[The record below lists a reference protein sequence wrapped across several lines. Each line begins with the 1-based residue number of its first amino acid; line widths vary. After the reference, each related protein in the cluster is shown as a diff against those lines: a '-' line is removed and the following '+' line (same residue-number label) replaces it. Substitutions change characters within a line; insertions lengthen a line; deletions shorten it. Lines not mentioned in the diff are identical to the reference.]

1 MKFSK
6 ENSTEAKKNLIIL
19 SIIFGGSSLV
29 MFIPQI
35 RELIIKFGEILIG
48 RSLTHEVWHSRFLKW
63 EMEFLLLILFVIL
76 ISFFEKK
83 IESIFKQEKLL
94 NYISIVL
101 VLFSSVFLI
110 ITSCLSD
117 DVWLDETFSLGLAQH
132 NIKDLVS
139 LTAQDVHPPLYY
151 LILKIAMII
160 FPGSVTVAKIVSAI
174 PVIIVL
180 CISHI
185 FFSKEFSC
193 KYSIFFNLLLLS
205 YYSVMQY
212 AVEIRMYSWCLLFC
226 MLCCICSYYIIQKG
240 NLKYFL
246 LYVLFAEFGA
256 YCQYWTAFGLAINFM
271 LISILCII
279 KNKKLIRNILIS
291 AVLGVVLYL
300 PWISVVIR
308 QVSQVSESYW
318 IAPITFK
325 TFLGYFNSIT
335 PMNGILKFVAVIIL
349 LLCAKNCISEI
360 FQKNPSALFY
370 LCCLLT
376 PVLLIVCATIISLLM
391 RPVFQAKYV
400 FPLTIFVIFF
410 IVFAYNEYKLP
421 KKALL
426 FVLLTSLL
434 CTTINMKESFSYEK
448 ALAQIN
454 NDFEKFMNEKV
465 SENTVFVFGENV
477 NEHIP
482 PILAYLYPKNKV
494 YNIEISEMWDSAI
507 HYDRKNLIKSLDDV
521 NNICYVINLEDEPY
535 EEFKE
540 SSYYN
545 VQIGTYP
552 PMRFYFRQ

>member
-6 ENSTEAKKNLIIL
+6 ENSTKAKKNLIIL
-19 SIIFGGSSLV
+19 SLMFGVCSLV

-48 RSLTHEVWHSRFLKW
+48 RSLTHEVWHSRFIKW
-63 EMEFLLLILFVIL
+63 EIEFLLLILFVIL
-76 ISFFEKK
+76 ISFFENK

-101 VLFSSVFLI
+101 VVFSSVFLI

-117 DVWLDETFSLGLAQH
+117 DVWVDETFSLGLAQH

-160 FPGSVTVAKIVSAI
+160 FPGSVTAAKIVSAV

-226 MLCCICSYYIIQKG
+226 MLCCICSYYIIQKS

-256 YCQYWTAFGLAINFM
+256 YSQYWTAFGLAINFM
-271 LISILCII
+271 LISILCVI

-308 QVSQVSESYW
+308 QVSRVSKSYW

-325 TFLGYFNSIT
+325 TFLGSFTSLT
-335 PMNGILKFVAVIIL
+335 PMTGILKFIAVIIL
-349 LLCAKNCISEI
+349 LLCAKHCISEI
-360 FQKNPSALFY
+360 FQKNQSALFH

-477 NEHIP
+477 NGHIP
-482 PILAYLYPKNKV
+482 RILAYLYPKNKV
-494 YNIEISEMWDSAI
+494 YNIEISEMWPSAI

-521 NNICYVINLEDEPY
+521 NNIIIEILGKD
-535 EEFKE
+535 
-540 SSYYN
+540 N
-545 VQIGTYP
+545 V
-552 PMRFYFRQ
+552 RRE

>member
-19 SIIFGGSSLV
+19 SIIFGVSSLV

-48 RSLTHEVWHSRFLKW
+48 RSLTHEVWHSRFIKW
-63 EMEFLLLILFVIL
+63 EIEFLLLILFVIL
-76 ISFFEKK
+76 ISFFENK

-101 VLFSSVFLI
+101 VVFSSVFLI

-117 DVWLDETFSLGLAQH
+117 DVWVDETFSLGLAQH

-160 FPGSVTVAKIVSAI
+160 FPGSVTAAKIVSAI

-256 YCQYWTAFGLAINFM
+256 YSQYWTAFGLAINFM

-279 KNKKLIRNILIS
+279 KNKRLIRNILIS

-300 PWISVVIR
+300 PWINVVIR

-325 TFLGYFNSIT
+325 TFLGYFTSIT
-335 PMNGILKFVAVIIL
+335 PMTGILKFVAVIIL
-349 LLCAKNCISEI
+349 LFCAKNCISEI

-434 CTTINMKESFSYEK
+434 CTTINMKES
-448 ALAQIN
+448 
-454 NDFEKFMNEKV
+454 
-465 SENTVFVFGENV
+465 
-477 NEHIP
+477 
-482 PILAYLYPKNKV
+482 
-494 YNIEISEMWDSAI
+494 
-507 HYDRKNLIKSLDDV
+507 LI
-521 NNICYVINLEDEPY
+521 INL
-535 EEFKE
+535 
-540 SSYYN
+540 
-545 VQIGTYP
+545 
-552 PMRFYFRQ
+552 